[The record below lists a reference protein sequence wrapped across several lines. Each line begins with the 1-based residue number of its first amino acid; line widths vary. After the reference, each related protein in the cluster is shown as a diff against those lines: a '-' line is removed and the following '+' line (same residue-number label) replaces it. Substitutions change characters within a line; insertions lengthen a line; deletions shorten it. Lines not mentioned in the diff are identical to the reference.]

1 MLKGYIPSPV
11 PFIANFGRTN
21 KQRPVCRNSQR
32 YPNYV
37 VLDGDTL
44 RIPTMQILTDA
55 SPSGVTTFNLVDID
69 NAVTIPLST
78 SDWETH
84 NTPDGLG
91 CLVFPRTNLTVAD
104 AEPGRFYHFVVENDT
119 DIFYS
124 QEIYAVPAWPGSE
137 DCAERFTAVKLYW
150 GSPCPID
157 RGGYHD
163 TTEFELFVAADPIHP
178 AHDITEEGE
187 NDSEGAFDPT
197 FQRVEKTL
205 SLDFVAPDYIFDALA
220 HLPLYANKTLEFS
233 DGEVIVLQ
241 NTEAKVSWI
250 DSCTGKITLDFNVLP
265 LIKKGCGGDC

>member
-1 MLKGYIPSPV
+1 MLKGYIPSPI
-11 PFIANFGRTN
+11 PFVSNFGRTN
-21 KQRPVCRNSQR
+21 KQRAVCRNSQR

-37 VLDGDTL
+37 ILDGDTL
-44 RIPTMQILTDA
+44 RIPTLQILTEA
-55 SPSGVTTFNLVDID
+55 SPGSVTTFNLVDID
-69 NAVTIPLST
+69 NAVTISLSAAA
-78 SDWETH
+78 WETH

-91 CLVFPRTNLTVAD
+91 CLVFPRTGLTVAP
-104 AEPGRFYHFVVENDT
+104 AELGRFYHFVVESGT
-119 DIFYS
+119 DIYYS
-124 QEIYAVPAWPGSE
+124 QEIYTVPAWPGSE
-137 DCAERFTAVKLYW
+137 DCAERFSAVKLYW

-220 HLPLYANKTLEFS
+220 HLPLYANKSLEFS